1 MQEKDLL
8 QKAMQ
13 QKNMMVLYRDELVA
27 PEYAGVPVAVEN
39 ELVVLQRQT
48 NFVLDGY
55 CALRTGDITEAEQ
68 MDDVP
73 FLKKVMAGEKLYD
86 AVKAPGFACRGWQE
100 LLDGIMAQ
108 YGGWAAVECEGNPEE
123 SLYFLGRLMKVD
135 SRYLTMKRV
144 DALGEGVQ
152 REGAGIVTGFLWR
165 PVFGDLPEI
174 LQVRRR
180 RGKSDDGKADR
191 SKAVARR
198 RRAVALGGQ
207 RSQRRFSS
215 SRRMLPQGRYNI
227 IKYIRIV
234 YSGRNGHEEVYQG
247 AGAGVD
253 HAGGE

>member
-1 MQEKDLL
+1 MTSVFDYLKWRGDLSFSQDPLNPVDGLIFSVLSYIPFVGQAAEKPHEPIALRDAAADFLSL
-8 QKAMQ
+8 DDYESRVRAKNDAMMLRAAAETARFGGC
-13 QKNMMVLYRDELVA
+13 KMVLYRDELVA

-86 AVKAPGFACRGWQE
+86 AVKAPGFACRSWQE
-100 LLDGIMAQ
+100 LLEGIMAQ

-144 DALGEGVQ
+144 DALGNWLSDPLVLPLDD
-152 REGAGIVTGFLWR
+152 VTL
-165 PVFGDLPEI
+165 VSFGDRYLEI
-174 LQVRRR
+174 FR
-180 RGKSDDGKADR
+180 
-191 SKAVARR
+191 
-198 RRAVALGGQ
+198 
-207 RSQRRFSS
+207 
-215 SRRMLPQGRYNI
+215 
-227 IKYIRIV
+227 KYCK
-234 YSGRNGHEEVYQG
+234 
-247 AGAGVD
+247 
-253 HAGGE
+253 

>member
-55 CALRTGDITEAEQ
+55 CALRTGDITEVEQ

-100 LLDGIMAQ
+100 LLEGIMAQ
-108 YGGWAAVECEGNPEE
+108 YDGWAAVECEGNPEE

-144 DALGEGVQ
+144 DALGNWLSDPLVLPLDD
-152 REGAGIVTGFLWR
+152 VTL
-165 PVFGDLPEI
+165 VSFGDRYLEI
-174 LQVRRR
+174 FR
-180 RGKSDDGKADR
+180 
-191 SKAVARR
+191 
-198 RRAVALGGQ
+198 
-207 RSQRRFSS
+207 
-215 SRRMLPQGRYNI
+215 
-227 IKYIRIV
+227 KYCK
-234 YSGRNGHEEVYQG
+234 
-247 AGAGVD
+247 
-253 HAGGE
+253 

>member
-39 ELVVLQRQT
+39 ELVVLQRKT

-55 CALRTGDITEAEQ
+55 CALRTGDITEVEQ

-86 AVKAPGFACRGWQE
+86 AVKAPDFACRGWQE
-100 LLDGIMAQ
+100 LLEGIMAQ

-144 DALGEGVQ
+144 DALGNWLSDPPVLPLDD
-152 REGAGIVTGFLWR
+152 VTL
-165 PVFGDLPEI
+165 VSFGDRYLEI
-174 LQVRRR
+174 FR
-180 RGKSDDGKADR
+180 
-191 SKAVARR
+191 
-198 RRAVALGGQ
+198 
-207 RSQRRFSS
+207 
-215 SRRMLPQGRYNI
+215 
-227 IKYIRIV
+227 KYCK
-234 YSGRNGHEEVYQG
+234 
-247 AGAGVD
+247 
-253 HAGGE
+253 

>member
-55 CALRTGDITEAEQ
+55 SALRTGDITEVEQ

-100 LLDGIMAQ
+100 LLEGIMAQ

-144 DALGEGVQ
+144 DALGNWLSDPLVLPLDD
-152 REGAGIVTGFLWR
+152 VTL
-165 PVFGDLPEI
+165 VSFGDRYLEI
-174 LQVRRR
+174 FR
-180 RGKSDDGKADR
+180 
-191 SKAVARR
+191 
-198 RRAVALGGQ
+198 
-207 RSQRRFSS
+207 
-215 SRRMLPQGRYNI
+215 
-227 IKYIRIV
+227 KYCK
-234 YSGRNGHEEVYQG
+234 
-247 AGAGVD
+247 
-253 HAGGE
+253 

>member
-86 AVKAPGFACRGWQE
+86 AVKAPGFACRSWQE
-100 LLDGIMAQ
+100 LLEGIMAQ
-108 YGGWAAVECEGNPEE
+108 YGG
-123 SLYFLGRLMKVD
+123 
-135 SRYLTMKRV
+135 T
-144 DALGEGVQ
+144 
-152 REGAGIVTGFLWR
+152 
-165 PVFGDLPEI
+165 
-174 LQVRRR
+174 
-180 RGKSDDGKADR
+180 
-191 SKAVARR
+191 
-198 RRAVALGGQ
+198 
-207 RSQRRFSS
+207 
-215 SRRMLPQGRYNI
+215 
-227 IKYIRIV
+227 
-234 YSGRNGHEEVYQG
+234 
-247 AGAGVD
+247 
-253 HAGGE
+253 

>member
-86 AVKAPGFACRGWQE
+86 AVKAPDFSCRGWQE
-100 LLDGIMAQ
+100 LLEGIMAQ
-108 YGGWAAVECEGNPEE
+108 YGG
-123 SLYFLGRLMKVD
+123 
-135 SRYLTMKRV
+135 YLTMKRV
-144 DALGEGVQ
+144 DALGNWLSDPLVLPLDD
-152 REGAGIVTGFLWR
+152 VTL
-165 PVFGDLPEI
+165 VSFGDRYLEI
-174 LQVRRR
+174 FR
-180 RGKSDDGKADR
+180 
-191 SKAVARR
+191 
-198 RRAVALGGQ
+198 
-207 RSQRRFSS
+207 
-215 SRRMLPQGRYNI
+215 
-227 IKYIRIV
+227 KYCK
-234 YSGRNGHEEVYQG
+234 
-247 AGAGVD
+247 
-253 HAGGE
+253 

>member
-1 MQEKDLL
+1 MQENSLL

-39 ELVVLQRQT
+39 ELVVLQRQA

-55 CALRTGDITEAEQ
+55 CALRTGDITEVEQ

-100 LLDGIMAQ
+100 LLEGIMAQ

-144 DALGEGVQ
+144 DALGNWLSDPLVLPLDD
-152 REGAGIVTGFLWR
+152 VTL
-165 PVFGDLPEI
+165 VSFGDRYLEI
-174 LQVRRR
+174 FR
-180 RGKSDDGKADR
+180 
-191 SKAVARR
+191 
-198 RRAVALGGQ
+198 
-207 RSQRRFSS
+207 
-215 SRRMLPQGRYNI
+215 
-227 IKYIRIV
+227 KYCK
-234 YSGRNGHEEVYQG
+234 
-247 AGAGVD
+247 
-253 HAGGE
+253 

>member
-86 AVKAPGFACRGWQE
+86 AVKAPDFVCRSWQE
-100 LLDGIMAQ
+100 LLEGIMAQ

-144 DALGEGVQ
+144 DALGNWLSDPLVLPLDD
-152 REGAGIVTGFLWR
+152 VTL
-165 PVFGDLPEI
+165 VSFGDWYLEI
-174 LQVRRR
+174 FR
-180 RGKSDDGKADR
+180 
-191 SKAVARR
+191 
-198 RRAVALGGQ
+198 
-207 RSQRRFSS
+207 
-215 SRRMLPQGRYNI
+215 
-227 IKYIRIV
+227 KYCK
-234 YSGRNGHEEVYQG
+234 
-247 AGAGVD
+247 
-253 HAGGE
+253 

>member
-55 CALRTGDITEAEQ
+55 CALRTGDITEVEQ

-100 LLDGIMAQ
+100 LLEGIMAQ

-123 SLYFLGRLMKVD
+123 SLYFLGR
-135 SRYLTMKRV
+135 
-144 DALGEGVQ
+144 
-152 REGAGIVTGFLWR
+152 
-165 PVFGDLPEI
+165 
-174 LQVRRR
+174 
-180 RGKSDDGKADR
+180 
-191 SKAVARR
+191 
-198 RRAVALGGQ
+198 Q
-207 RSQRRFSS
+207 RSQRRFSP

>member
-39 ELVVLQRQT
+39 ELVVLQRLT

-55 CALRTGDITEAEQ
+55 CALRTGDITEVEQ

-100 LLDGIMAQ
+100 LLEGIMAQ

-123 SLYFLGRLMKVD
+123 SLYFLGRVQKVD
-135 SRYLTMKRV
+135 NRYLTMKRV
-144 DALGEGVQ
+144 DALGNWLSDPLVLPLDD
-152 REGAGIVTGFLWR
+152 VTL
-165 PVFGDLPEI
+165 VSFGDRYLEI
-174 LQVRRR
+174 FR
-180 RGKSDDGKADR
+180 
-191 SKAVARR
+191 
-198 RRAVALGGQ
+198 
-207 RSQRRFSS
+207 
-215 SRRMLPQGRYNI
+215 
-227 IKYIRIV
+227 KYCK
-234 YSGRNGHEEVYQG
+234 
-247 AGAGVD
+247 
-253 HAGGE
+253 

>member
-39 ELVVLQRQT
+39 ELVVLQRQM

-55 CALRTGDITEAEQ
+55 CALRTGDITEVEQ

-86 AVKAPGFACRGWQE
+86 AVKAPDFACRGWQE
-100 LLDGIMAQ
+100 LLEGIMAQ

-144 DALGEGVQ
+144 DALGNWLSDPLVLPLDD
-152 REGAGIVTGFLWR
+152 VTL
-165 PVFGDLPEI
+165 VSFGDRYLEI
-174 LQVRRR
+174 FR
-180 RGKSDDGKADR
+180 
-191 SKAVARR
+191 
-198 RRAVALGGQ
+198 
-207 RSQRRFSS
+207 
-215 SRRMLPQGRYNI
+215 
-227 IKYIRIV
+227 KYCK
-234 YSGRNGHEEVYQG
+234 
-247 AGAGVD
+247 
-253 HAGGE
+253 